1 MSRPLTLHV
10 SALNDAEFAR
20 YTASIHDILDSEPP
34 DYDKAAVGVREARA
48 WLRGRYPTLASH
60 TLDSIL
66 RLFAPE
72 LGAADVLT
80 GGQFFAVL
88 RLVSHVLGG
97 QGVDPSLVFVQAHF
111 QAHKSRP
118 SSPVDKSCQVPTP
131 ILNPFSTNGSAKPLS
146 PSPISTV
153 MPTPTKPP
161 PPTLPPKPT
170 NPFLKR
176 RGSQDLPPQ
185 SAPAGV
191 GAFGPR
197 TSVPQDAKIPPLPP
211 RKPHVLP
218 PPRHASMNV
227 QHLPANKEVPP
238 VPPLPRN
245 VSVAHTTN
253 SLIQQ
258 SLQATR
264 IAQSLKQAEQK
275 LEQER
280 VMEVLRSSSDSST
293 GSIKRVRS
301 TSPTKNPSS
310 SASSASSSADRTA
323 MRNGVPKLPPRRNLS
338 PPASTAPSARSFEQ
352 VATAAVTPHKRP
364 VIASASSNGPP
375 IPPEPPQRRRA
386 SSPTRT
392 PPRPL
397 SDLVSDPPPTH
408 PDRKATASNPELDP
422 TTPTSASPRVGR
434 SRSLHHPTP
443 PAPPPRRK
451 RPESVQVTPTSP
463 SPFDSSPFANPPLPS
478 TPPPAANPNMRL
490 SRHLSL
496 SSTKRDPPDR
506 DNNNKDRE
514 RERERSWETFS
525 DSPLGASLQKTLS
538 SLSARAAPAL
548 DTARYKAEGAFA
560 RRGFVQHGGGWM
572 RREGEARLIDD
583 VDGDGGEEGEGHAG
597 VDVDADGEGGLGMGL
612 DHDASGSGSGD
623 GEGVEERARRW
634 RRGGVDVA
642 VVERRGEDGRAGRRL
657 VLERDDLK
665 WPAGEGWRPL

>member
-10 SALNDAEFAR
+10 SALNDSEFAH
-20 YTASIHDILDSEPP
+20 YTSSIHDILDCEPP
-34 DYDKAAVGVREARA
+34 DYDTATVGVREVRA

-66 RLFAPE
+66 RLFSPE
-72 LGAADVLT
+72 LGAADALT

-97 QGVDPSLVFVQAHF
+97 KEMDLGLVFVQAHF
-111 QAHKSRP
+111 RDHKSRP
-118 SSPVDKSCQVPTP
+118 SSPVDKSYQVPSP
-131 ILNPFSTNGSAKPLS
+131 IPNPFSTNGSAKPLS
-146 PSPISTV
+146 APSVSTV
-153 MPTPTKPP
+153 MPTPTRPP

-176 RGSQDLPPQ
+176 RGSQNLPPQ
-185 SAPAGV
+185 SPPAGV
-191 GAFGPR
+191 GAFGAR
-197 TSVPQDAKIPPLPP
+197 STVVQDTKIPPLPP

-227 QHLPANKEVPP
+227 QHLPPANRELP
-238 VPPLPRN
+238 PPLPGN
-245 VSVAHTTN
+245 VAITHTTN
-253 SLIQQ
+253 TLIQQ

-280 VMEVLRSSSDSST
+280 VMEVLRSSSDSSA
-293 GSIKRVRS
+293 GSIRRVRS
-301 TSPTKNPSS
+301 TSPTKNASS
-310 SASSASSSADRTA
+310 SASSAGSSTADRTA
-323 MRNGVPKLPPRRNLS
+323 VRNGVPKLPPRRNLS

-352 VATAAVTPHKRP
+352 VATASVTPFKRP
-364 VIASASSNGPP
+364 VIPSASTNGPP

-397 SDLVSDPPPTH
+397 SELVPDPPPTH
-408 PDRKATASNPELDP
+408 PDRKPTTPSADLEP
-422 TTPTSASPRVGR
+422 TTPTSTSPRVGR
-434 SRSLHHPTP
+434 SRSLHHHTP
-443 PAPPPRRK
+443 PTPPPRRK

-463 SPFDSSPFANPPLPS
+463 SPFDSPFANPPEPS
-478 TPPPAANPNMRL
+478 TPPPPGPSPGPNPNLRL

-496 SSTKRDPPDR
+496 SSSKREYER
-506 DNNNKDRE
+506 DRE
-514 RERERSWETFS
+514 RERERERNWETFS
-525 DSPLGASLQKTLS
+525 DSPIGTTLQKTLT
-538 SLSARAAPAL
+538 SLSMRAQPAL
-548 DTARYKAEGAFA
+548 DTARYKAEGAFS

-572 RREGEARLIDD
+572 RGEGETGLMDD
-583 VDGDGGEEGEGHAG
+583 VSGDDVGSPG
-597 VDVDADGEGGLGMGL
+597 VDVDDAESAL
-612 DHDASGSGSGD
+612 DQDGSGGSR
-623 GEGVEERARRW
+623 EGVEERARRW

-642 VVERRGEDGRAGRRL
+642 VVERDDVDGRGGRRM